1 MRHLFRDV
9 PEACDNTLLIAER
22 ADVQIELGK
31 PSLPEFP
38 VPDRFSGETYEE
50 RALAYLRDLTYGGR
64 RERYGVAAAP
74 RGGGAA
80 RLRARRHRQ
89 HGLRRLLPRRVG
101 PDPLRPRVGHPGG
114 PGPGVG
120 GRLLRGL
127 LPARSWTSTRSA
139 TTCSSSAS

>member
-50 RALAYLRDLTYGGR
+50 RA
-64 RERYGVAAAP
+64 
-74 RGGGAA
+74 
-80 RLRARRHRQ
+80 
-89 HGLRRLLPRRVG
+89 
-101 PDPLRPRVGHPGG
+101 PG
-114 PGPGVG
+114 
-120 GRLLRGL
+120 
-127 LPARSWTSTRSA
+127 LPAA
-139 TTCSSSAS
+139 T